1 MHCNQVLLD
10 NDLENSIK
18 SNTWDLEHNV
28 EELQE
33 IMYRIMP
40 RIMSIITS
48 ALIRDYEHHD
58 TSFHTI
64 SYPIIIISLLIY
76 ILY

>member
-1 MHCNQVLLD
+1 MHCNQVLRD

-18 SNTWDLEHNV
+18 SNTWSLEHNAKK
-28 EELQE
+28 LQE
-33 IMYRIMP
+33 IVNRVTQ
-40 RIMSIITS
+40 RIMSIITP

-58 TSFHTI
+58 ALFHTI
-64 SYPIIIISLLIY
+64 SYPTISLLIY